1 MKRILTV
8 ALMLISVS
16 AFAKAPAKTNQ
27 KNKNNKPKDVEL
39 VFILDRS
46 GSMGGLE
53 SDTIGGYN
61 SMLSKQ
67 KKEKTGKVSVTTVL
81 FDDQYELLYNQVPIE
96 KVSPMTEEEYYVRGS
111 TALLDAIGKTVM
123 QVKANQD
130 KKEIKDK
137 VLFVIITDGME
148 NASRE
153 YRADQIK
160 KLIEERKEKDNWEFL
175 FLGANIDAIGAAKDI
190 GIDSSR
196 AVRFKS
202 DKKGTAKNY
211 EVLNEAIKEIRGGY
225 QLNDSWKTELK
236 KMLKTGEN
244 NLENL

>member
-1 MKRILTV
+1 MKKILTV
-8 ALMLISVS
+8 ALMLMSVS
-16 AFAKAPAKTNQ
+16 AFAKAPAKTDQ

-160 KLIEERKEKDNWEFL
+160 KLIEERKEKNNWEFL
-175 FLGANIDAIGAAKDI
+175 FLGANIDAIGAAKDL

-211 EVLNEAIKEIRGGY
+211 EVLNEEIKEIRGGY
-225 QLNDSWKTELK
+225 QLNNSWKNEIEEDVK
-236 KMLKTGEN
+236 NRGE
-244 NLENL
+244 

>member
-8 ALMLISVS
+8 ALMLMSVS
-16 AFAKAPAKTNQ
+16 AFAKAPAKTDQ

-153 YRADQIK
+153 YRAEQIK

-175 FLGANIDAIGAAKDI
+175 FLGANIDAIGAAKDL

-225 QLNDSWKTELK
+225 QLNDSWKNGIEEDVK
-236 KMLKTGEN
+236 NRGE
-244 NLENL
+244 

>member
-8 ALMLISVS
+8 ALMLMSVS
-16 AFAKAPAKTNQ
+16 VFAKAPAKTDQ

-81 FDDQYELLYNQVPIE
+81 FDDQYELLHNQVPIE

-175 FLGANIDAIGAAKDI
+175 FLGANIDAIGAAKDL

-225 QLNDSWKTELK
+225 QLNDSWKNGIEEDVK
-236 KMLKTGEN
+236 NRGE
-244 NLENL
+244 

>member
-1 MKRILTV
+1 MKKILTV
-8 ALMLISVS
+8 ALMLMSVS
-16 AFAKAPAKTNQ
+16 AFAKVPAKTDQ

-160 KLIEERKEKDNWEFL
+160 KLIEERKEKNNWEFL

-225 QLNDSWKTELK
+225 QLNNSWKNEIEEDVK
-236 KMLKTGEN
+236 NRGE
-244 NLENL
+244 

>member
-8 ALMLISVS
+8 IFMLMSVL
-16 AFAKAPAKTNQ
+16 AFAKVPAKTVQ
-27 KNKNNKPKDVEL
+27 KSKNNKPKDVEL

-160 KLIEERKEKDNWEFL
+160 KLIEERKEKNNWEFL

-225 QLNDSWKTELK
+225 QLNDSWKNGIEEDVK
-236 KMLKTGEN
+236 NRGE
-244 NLENL
+244 

>member
-8 ALMLISVS
+8 ALMLMSVS
-16 AFAKAPAKTNQ
+16 AFAKAPAKTDQ

-96 KVSPMTEEEYYVRGS
+96 KVSPMTEKEYYVRGS
-111 TALLDAIGKTVM
+111 TALLDAIGKTEM

-153 YRADQIK
+153 YRVEQVK

-225 QLNDSWKTELK
+225 QLNDSWKNGIEEDVK
-236 KMLKTGEN
+236 NRGE
-244 NLENL
+244 

>member
-1 MKRILTV
+1 MKKILTV
-8 ALMLISVS
+8 ALMLMSVS
-16 AFAKAPAKTNQ
+16 AFAKAPAKTDQ

-153 YRADQIK
+153 YRVEQVK

-225 QLNDSWKTELK
+225 QLNNSWKNEIEEDVK
-236 KMLKTGEN
+236 NRGE
-244 NLENL
+244 

>member
-1 MKRILTV
+1 MKKILTV
-8 ALMLISVS
+8 AIMLMSVS
-16 AFAKAPAKTNQ
+16 AFAKAPSKTDQ

-160 KLIEERKEKDNWEFL
+160 KLIEERKEKNNWEFL

-225 QLNDSWKTELK
+225 QLNDSWKNGIEEDVK
-236 KMLKTGEN
+236 NRGE
-244 NLENL
+244 

>member
-8 ALMLISVS
+8 ALMLMSVS
-16 AFAKAPAKTNQ
+16 AFAKAPAKTDQ

-153 YRADQIK
+153 YRVEQVK

-225 QLNDSWKTELK
+225 QLNNSWKNGIEEDVK
-236 KMLKTGEN
+236 NRGE
-244 NLENL
+244 

>member
-16 AFAKAPAKTNQ
+16 AFAKAPAKTDQ

-160 KLIEERKEKDNWEFL
+160 KSIEERKEKNNWEFL

-225 QLNDSWKTELK
+225 QLNDSWKNGIEEDVK
-236 KMLKTGEN
+236 NRGE
-244 NLENL
+244 

>member
-8 ALMLISVS
+8 ALMLMSVS
-16 AFAKAPAKTNQ
+16 AFAKAPAKTDQ

-160 KLIEERKEKDNWEFL
+160 KLIEERKEKNNWEFL
-175 FLGANIDAIGAAKDI
+175 FLGANIDAIGAAKDL

-225 QLNDSWKTELK
+225 QLNNSWKNEIEEDVK
-236 KMLKTGEN
+236 NRGE
-244 NLENL
+244 